1 MWTDQ
6 FSVAHMGCCTV
17 ITDRRETFCQSPDH
31 PRGSKRNASGHTMRQ
46 GTFFYIDLLT
56 AVSCSFNAITRRRD
70 YISKP
75 RNREKTW
82 RDLRSLGHIHK
93 DTHEHPS
100 VCPIA
105 GIFLFPTYP
114 PIKQWIPYTDIQR
127 RTNVE
132 NKYRNLLT
140 IPITFSLIS
149 LVPNSL
155 VPYHI
160 HTNSEWHT

>member
-1 MWTDQ
+1 
-6 FSVAHMGCCTV
+6 MGCCTV

-46 GTFFYIDLLT
+46 ETFFLNIDLLT

-114 PIKQWIPYTDIQR
+114 PIKQEFPTLTYNEEQMWKKNIEIF
-127 RTNVE
+127 
-132 NKYRNLLT
+132 LL
-140 IPITFSLIS
+140 SRS
-149 LVPNSL
+149 HS
-155 VPYHI
+155 H
-160 HTNSEWHT
+160 